1 MMAFGHVACDRNVV
15 GLIRENEPSNFSLPH
30 NSEQSFRISSVG
42 ACEPM
47 RSQLENIAE
56 LRDRRC
62 ERIGFQGALLKPVSA
77 VAQNDLV
84 DLIKGEARD
93 LNRSIGQDQLLELD
107 FERL

>member
-1 MMAFGHVACDRNVV
+1 MTALGHVAYDRNVV
-15 GLIRENEPSNFSLPH
+15 GLVSQNEPGNFPLSH
-30 NSEQSFRISSVG
+30 DAAQSFRISSVG

-47 RSQLENIAE
+47 RPQLKDIAE
-56 LRDRRC
+56 LRDRRR

-77 VAQNDLV
+77 VAQDDLV

-93 LNRSIGQDQLLELD
+93 LDRSIGQDQLLELD